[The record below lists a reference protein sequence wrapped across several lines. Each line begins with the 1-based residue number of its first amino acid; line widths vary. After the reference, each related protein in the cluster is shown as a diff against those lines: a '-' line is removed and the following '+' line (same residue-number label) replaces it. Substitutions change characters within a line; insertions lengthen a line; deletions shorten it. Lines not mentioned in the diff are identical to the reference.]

1 MKSSW
6 NNGFMSFGKKQ
17 FDIFLHIKYYIYIY
31 IYLKIK
37 YEKHVLLK

>member
-17 FDIFLHIKYYIYIY
+17 FDIFLHIKYYIY
-31 IYLKIK
+31 LKIK